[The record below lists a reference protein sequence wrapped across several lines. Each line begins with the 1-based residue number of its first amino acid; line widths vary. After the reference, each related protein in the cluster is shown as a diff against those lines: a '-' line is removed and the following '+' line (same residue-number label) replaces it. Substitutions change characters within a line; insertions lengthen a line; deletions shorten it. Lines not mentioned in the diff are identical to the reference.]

1 MGTSQSFKLKSN
13 PNWTSAKKAMTKIAS
28 GTGDMSVL
36 GPRFISNF
44 RAGLGDGLYTGSRG
58 QRGRSSFGRSGGV
71 VLRGFVGLVH
81 ATRQNGIW
89 YALNIEPSD
98 PSKGIRSKR
107 EILDDI
113 LLHVKSETEATF
125 DDAAALNAMNHLLIY
140 IFCNCDNEID
150 INERLHQATDDELC
164 EWIIRYQVKYILEY
178 SAEIFQS
185 HIFDK
190 SEHPEVI
197 LGQIENWLRSEI
209 ERRMSEQIKQIDL
222 QTEEGKQ
229 TLDTLTAQILDIW
242 QPE

>member
-1 MGTSQSFKLKSN
+1 M
-13 PNWTSAKKAMTKIAS
+13 AKKAITKIAS

-36 GPRFISNF
+36 GPRFIYNF
-44 RAGLGDGLYTGSRG
+44 RAGLGGGLYTGG
-58 QRGRSSFGRSGGV
+58 GEQRGRNSFGRSGGV
-71 VLRGFVGLVH
+71 VLRGFVDLTH

-98 PSKGIRSKR
+98 STGRIRSKR

-113 LLHVKSETEATF
+113 LLHVKSDTDAIF
-125 DDAAALNAMNHLLIY
+125 DDDAALNAMNHLLIY
-140 IFCNCDNEID
+140 IFSNCENEID
-150 INERLHQATDDELC
+150 INERLQQATDDELC

-190 SEHPEVI
+190 SEHPETI
-197 LGQIENWLRSEI
+197 LEQIENWLRSEI

-229 TLDTLTAQILDIW
+229 TLETLTAQILDIW